1 MKEGHNMFLVQSQW
15 IHVVPGNRLDRIL
28 RWPVRA
34 VFTSNFE
41 LRHFKIVSL
50 HNCGTSKLRHF
61 TIAPLPNCLTSQLR
75 HFQIISLPNCG
86 GTSLERGRSARA
98 RGVWQYASRA
108 RAAASFACHVCDQE
122 QGVSRASHLAS

>member
-1 MKEGHNMFLVQSQW
+1 MKKEEVASDL
-15 IHVVPGNRLDRIL
+15 IL

-50 HNCGTSKLRHF
+50 HNCQIAPLHNCGTSKLRHF
-61 TIAPLPNCLTSQLR
+61 QIVSLHNCGTS
-75 HFQIISLPNCG
+75 NCG
-86 GTSLERGRSARA
+86 GTSLERGRGARA

-122 QGVSRASHLAS
+122 QGVSI